1 MDDLDRVK
9 IFANSHHITPK
20 PSLQQALKTIK
31 AELDSQLKVLHS
43 EGRLLEAQRIEQRTT
58 FDLEMI
64 AATGVCPGI
73 ENYSRHLTGRT
84 PGEPPPTLF
93 EYLPQDALLF
103 VDESHIAVPQVGG
116 MFRGDLS
123 RKGTLAEFGF
133 RLPSCVDNRP
143 LKFEE
148 WYAMRPQT
156 VYVSAT
162 PGDWEMEQTGGV
174 FAEQVVRPTGLIDP
188 VCIVRPV
195 GTQVDDLIAE
205 CKEVVAKGNRI
216 LVTTLTK
223 RMSEDLTE
231 YMHEQGLKVRY
242 MHSDIETLERI
253 EILRDLRLGTFDI
266 LIGINLLREGL
277 DIPECALVA
286 ILDADKEGYLRSKTS
301 LVQTIGRAA
310 RNVDGRVILYAD
322 TMTKSLTAALDE
334 TARRREKQQAY
345 NAENGITPES
355 IRSNISDI
363 LRSVFERDRVTVE
376 IEDDETSHLVGKDLQ
391 TYIAELEQ
399 RMHNAAA
406 DLEFEEAAN
415 LRDEIKLL
423 ETKQLESMGADL
435 DGSPWQ
441 DSDDAEAGLRAQRA
455 ARTKVNLTAKPQ
467 RGSGKGGR
475 KRRTRRGA

>member
-1 MDDLDRVK
+1 
-9 IFANSHHITPK
+9 
-20 PSLQQALKTIK
+20 
-31 AELDSQLKVLHS
+31 
-43 EGRLLEAQRIEQRTT
+43 
-58 FDLEMI
+58 
-64 AATGVCPGI
+64 
-73 ENYSRHLTGRT
+73 
-84 PGEPPPTLF
+84 
-93 EYLPQDALLF
+93 
-103 VDESHIAVPQVGG
+103 
-116 MFRGDLS
+116 
-123 RKGTLAEFGF
+123 
-133 RLPSCVDNRP
+133 
-143 LKFEE
+143 
-148 WYAMRPQT
+148 
-156 VYVSAT
+156 
-162 PGDWEMEQTGGV
+162 
-174 FAEQVVRPTGLIDP
+174 
-188 VCIVRPV
+188 
-195 GTQVDDLIAE
+195 
-205 CKEVVAKGNRI
+205 
-216 LVTTLTK
+216 
-223 RMSEDLTE
+223 
-231 YMHEQGLKVRY
+231 
-242 MHSDIETLERI
+242 
-253 EILRDLRLGTFDI
+253 
-266 LIGINLLREGL
+266 
-277 DIPECALVA
+277 
-286 ILDADKEGYLRSKTS
+286 
-301 LVQTIGRAA
+301 
-310 RNVDGRVILYAD
+310 
-322 TMTKSLTAALDE
+322 MTKSLTAALDE